1 MTTVYSYY
9 CLDIIHMGH
18 ILMLKKSKQIAG
30 KSGKLVVGILTD
42 EAIMERKKE
51 PILKFEERFQIAS
64 SIKYVNEVVKQ
75 TTYSPLTNLKMIKPD
90 VLMESSSHSKLD
102 INEYEKFMHSINGR
116 IITVPYFK
124 KQSST
129 KIKDLIF
136 ERRLN

>member
-1 MTTVYSYY
+1 MNTVYSYY
-9 CLDIIHMGH
+9 CLDILHEGH
-18 ILMLKKSKQIAG
+18 IIMLKRSKQVAG
-30 KSGKLVVGILTD
+30 NSGKLVVGILTD
-42 EAIMERKKE
+42 EAIMEKKKE

-90 VLMESSSHSKLD
+90 VLMESSSHSKRE
-102 INEYEKFMHSINGR
+102 INEHEKFMHNIGGR

-129 KIKDLIF
+129 KIKDLIY
-136 ERRLN
+136 ERRFS